1 LKLDIIYNEDCI
13 EGMKNL
19 PDESIDLIVTD
30 PPYFL
35 TNRSGVGFMNLT
47 WDSISDKIKLL
58 WLNNEFVRFAEKFFI
73 SLPQEKNGEE
83 EFIAQ
88 ESVNMKELNKTI
100 EKQENVQFAEV
111 SLKLQNLLQ
120 KDFAQGIVITKQ
132 EVLDLLKEWCGNH
145 INDTPLLNG
154 AEKNA
159 LYVVP
164 LSLLKNEVK
173 NSVHAN
179 VTKKIKVRKCRDK
192 KIRLT
197 LTDALK
203 INDALEDIIGNKS
216 ERLSIQEIIILA
228 KFAGNTAEEKKF
240 NVTISENIKK
250 PEIIRHLTL
259 LLCALYAMQK
269 QTTIPNIIIENF
281 FKIIFLEA
289 LRVLKPGAFA
299 FVMCIPRQDC
309 LSRMIISLEEAG
321 FNVGFTSLYHCFA
334 QGFPKAMNISKMVD
348 KRGATTPDDLKK
360 FKKWFREQIDNSPK
374 TQQQINNECGFTAT
388 SYYKID
394 GKDYWTSAF
403 PTPKKWK
410 KIKEVMNLGDEWDW
424 IIERYDK
431 KRGYL
436 NKPTG
441 GLHGGTGNT
450 VGKFTGKQ
458 LKNESYSKEAKA
470 LDGSYAGFQPKPALE
485 VILVAMK
492 PLSEKTYV
500 DQALKNRKG
509 ITWLDDGRIP
519 FKREDTPKG
528 GFGRMGIG
536 IGKPLEHQK
545 YEKVI
550 IHNAPAG
557 TFAGGEQN
565 RGSYKDYRENTKGR
579 FPANL
584 LVSDDVLNDGSKQ
597 SQGHWSKTKT
607 TGYGKF
613 GGGKSEYSG
622 VGRKEPYIYKG
633 HRYKVKGFIKDHK
646 LQALSNYDDCGSFSR
661 YFSIDAWWNE
671 KIKNLPDNI
680 KKTFPFLIVPKASK
694 SEKNRGC
701 EDLEIP
707 EYRWNNKGNFQ
718 QIKNRKGNFHP
729 TVKPIKL
736 ASYLITIGSR
746 RGDIILDPFAGSGT
760 TLISAKMLGRKYIG
774 YEINPEYYE
783 IAKRRIASI
792 SYQEEFNFDS

>member
-1 LKLDIIYNEDCI
+1 LKLNVIYNEDCLK
-13 EGMKNL
+13 GMEKL
-19 PDESIDLIVTD
+19 PDNSIDLIVTD
-30 PPYFL
+30 PPYGISFL
-35 TNRSGVGFMNLT
+35 GKQ
-47 WDSISDKIKLL
+47 WDKAI
-58 WLNNEFVRFAEKFFI
+58 
-73 SLPQEKNGEE
+73 P
-83 EFIAQ
+83 
-88 ESVNMKELNKTI
+88 SVDIWKE
-100 EKQENVQFAEV
+100 
-111 SLKLQNLLQ
+111 
-120 KDFAQGIVITKQ
+120 
-132 EVLDLLKEWCGNH
+132 C
-145 INDTPLLNG
+145 
-154 AEKNA
+154 
-159 LYVVP
+159 
-164 LSLLKNEVK
+164 
-173 NSVHAN
+173 
-179 VTKKIKVRKCRDK
+179 
-192 KIRLT
+192 
-197 LTDALK
+197 
-203 INDALEDIIGNKS
+203 
-216 ERLSIQEIIILA
+216 
-228 KFAGNTAEEKKF
+228 
-240 NVTISENIKK
+240 
-250 PEIIRHLTL
+250 
-259 LLCALYAMQK
+259 
-269 QTTIPNIIIENF
+269 
-281 FKIIFLEA
+281 
-289 LRVLKPGAFA
+289 LRILKPGAFA
-299 FVMCIPRQDC
+299 FIMCIPRQDC

-321 FNVGFTSLYHCFA
+321 FNISFTSLYYVFA
-334 QGFPKAMNISKMVD
+334 SGFPKAMNISKMVD
-348 KRGATTPDDLKK
+348 KRGATTPDNLKK

-450 VGKFTGKQ
+450 VGRFTGKQ

-470 LDGSYAGFQPKPALE
+470 LNGSYAGLQPKPALE

-584 LVSDDVLNDGSKQ
+584 LVSDDVLNDGKNHKSGNMNSIAKEAQ
-597 SQGHWSKTKT
+597 YNV
-607 TGYGKF
+607 YGKM
-613 GGGKSEYSG
+613 YQ
-622 VGRKEPYIYKG
+622 RKVVNKAS
-633 HRYKVKGFIKDHK
+633 F
-646 LQALSNYDDCGSFSR
+646 GSFSR
-661 YFSIDAWWNE
+661 YFSLNAWWNE

-694 SEKNRGC
+694 TEKNRGC
-701 EDLEIP
+701 EDLEIS
-707 EYRWNNKGNFQ
+707 EYLWNNKGNFQ

-736 ASYLITIGSR
+736 TSYLITIGSR

-774 YEINPEYYE
+774 YEINKEYYE

-792 SYQEEFNFDS
+792 AHQEEFNFDYSR

>member
-1 LKLDIIYNEDCI
+1 MKLDTIYNEDCI
-13 EGMKNL
+13 EGMKKI

-120 KDFAQGIVITKQ
+120 KDFVQGIVITKQ

-145 INDTPLLNG
+145 INDIPLLNG
-154 AEKNA
+154 AEENA

-179 VTKKIKVRKCRDK
+179 VTKKIKVRKCKDK
-192 KIRLT
+192 KIHLT

-203 INDALEDIIGNKS
+203 INDALEDITGNKS
-216 ERLSIQEIIILA
+216 ERLSMQEIITLA

-259 LLCALYAMQK
+259 LLCVLYAMQK

-281 FKIIFLEA
+281 FKIIFLET

-309 LSRMIISLEEAG
+309 LSKMIVSLDNAG
-321 FNVGFTSLYHCFA
+321 FNINFTSLYHVFA
-334 QGFPKAMNISKMVD
+334 SGFPKAMSISRAAD
-348 KRGATTPDDLKK
+348 KRLGTKRKILGYAERFGREGRKANCG
-360 FKKWFREQIDNSPK
+360 FKKGYVGASGTQTLPSMKVIDEP
-374 TQQQINNECGFTAT
+374 AT
-388 SYYKID
+388 S
-394 GKDYWTSAF
+394 
-403 PTPKKWK
+403 
-410 KIKEVMNLGDEWDW
+410 
-424 IIERYDK
+424 
-431 KRGYL
+431 
-436 NKPTG
+436 
-441 GLHGGTGNT
+441 
-450 VGKFTGKQ
+450 Q
-458 LKNESYSKEAKA
+458 AKS
-470 LDGSYAGFQPKPALE
+470 LDGSYVGFQPKPAVE

-492 PLSEKTYV
+492 PLETKTYIG
-500 DQALKNRKG
+500 QALKNRKG

-519 FKREDTPKG
+519 
-528 GFGRMGIG
+528 
-536 IGKPLEHQK
+536 
-545 YEKVI
+545 Y
-550 IHNAPAG
+550 
-557 TFAGGEQN
+557 
-565 RGSYKDYRENTKGR
+565 RGSNDIPNSIVKQTIPQKIYGGGKGLMRGGWNPKEGR
-579 FPANL
+579 FPADL
-584 LVSDDVLNDGSKQ
+584 LVSDDVLNDGEDWKGGQNKSQTMSIFGNKMKERKQ
-597 SQGHWSKTKT
+597 IKKT
-607 TGYGKF
+607 
-613 GGGKSEYSG
+613 
-622 VGRKEPYIYKG
+622 
-633 HRYKVKGFIKDHK
+633 
-646 LQALSNYDDCGSFSR
+646 SNLGSFSR
-661 YFSIDAWWNE
+661 YFSLNAWWEE
-671 KIKNLPDNI
+671 KIKHLPENV
-680 KKTFPFLIVPKASK
+680 KKIFPFLIVPKASK

-701 EDLEIP
+701 ENLYWEKDNSDFGYHQVNKE
-707 EYRWNNKGNFQ
+707 RWEWLGQEEERIFKETKERTSLKAQGN
-718 QIKNRKGNFHP
+718 IHV
-729 TVKPIKL
+729 TTKPIKL
-736 ASYLITIGSR
+736 MSYLITIGSR
-746 RGDIILDPFAGSGT
+746 KGDVILDPFTGSGT

-774 YEINPEYYE
+774 YEINKEYCE
-783 IAKRRIASI
+783 IAKQRLANIV
-792 SYQEEFNFDS
+792 YQEKLNFG